1 MKKMLLVFAAMFITV
16 AASAQYADH
25 YDGAANHILS
35 SRGSR
40 IFMDGYKLKKD
51 EVVARFSNFNG
62 YDRSSEYLKYRAA
75 YKAGVGLSV
84 GGSVLFAVSGCTYLM
99 TATAALVTAPFA
111 GLAGDNI
118 IEEFKEPLV
127 VSFCMTLVGAAATL
141 TGIPMACVYRSRIK
155 DMTSSYNRQQG
166 STFAFSIGAQPSGIG
181 VGLRF

>member
-16 AASAQYADH
+16 AASAQYADN
-25 YDGAANHILS
+25 YDGAANHVLS

-40 IFMDGYKLKKD
+40 IFMDGYRLEKN
-51 EVVARFSNFNG
+51 EAAACFSNLHG
-62 YDRSSEYLKYRAA
+62 YDRSSDYLKYRAA

-84 GGSVLFAVSGCTYLM
+84 GGPVLFAVSGFTYLM
-99 TATAALVTAPFA
+99 TAATALVTAPFA
-111 GLAGDNI
+111 GLADENI

-141 TGIPMACVYRSRIK
+141 TGIPLACVYRSRIK
-155 DMTSSYNRQQG
+155 DMTSSYNRQH
-166 STFAFSIGAQPSGIG
+166 SHPVALSFGAQPSGIG